1 MSSSYNKHDTG
12 IYEYRDRNRKRPFI
26 WRQMVQGKQVS
37 ESFDTLAKAKAAK
50 KSHEAYLKKY
60 GKISTDFNEKDWAEL
75 KAARE
80 VLPSGVSVLDAA
92 NEYLARHGV
101 GKNRALDDCVRLY
114 FDFQKSRNNS
124 RRYVQ
129 TVESTLNKLLEYL
142 GKPLIREVSRS
153 DVMEAL
159 SKLSQLVSVRT
170 VKNHRAIWSQFFG
183 YLVDVEELA
192 ESPMANITLNHL
204 PKEKGGSRKNPL
216 ELDKVIWI
224 MALAERDFPELA
236 YWLALQFFVG
246 IRSDEANR
254 FQHEWVQPKFNRIM
268 IPGWFYEN
276 GEAKG
281 GTKTRDDWMI
291 DKVPE
296 NFWSWHSKYGKVSG
310 KVECPGN
317 NYQWD
322 RRVRKPVIEEGVV
335 KKWPHNT
342 KRDSFCTYHLSA
354 YRDQAQTALI
364 LKHTNVTTLWK
375 SYMGTLRT
383 EQEGRAYFQI
393 YPRSSLLRGIGRT
406 G

>member
-1 MSSSYNKHDTG
+1 MSPSHIKHDTG

-26 WRQMVQGKQVS
+26 WRQMVKGKQVS

-50 KSHEAYLKKY
+50 KSHKAHLKKY

-296 NFWSWHSKYGKVSG
+296 NFWSWHSKYGKVRG

-335 KKWPHNT
+335 KKWPHNA

-393 YPRSSLLRGIGRT
+393 YPRSSLLRGIG
-406 G
+406 GAG

>member
-80 VLPSGVSVLDAA
+80 MLPSRVSVLDAA